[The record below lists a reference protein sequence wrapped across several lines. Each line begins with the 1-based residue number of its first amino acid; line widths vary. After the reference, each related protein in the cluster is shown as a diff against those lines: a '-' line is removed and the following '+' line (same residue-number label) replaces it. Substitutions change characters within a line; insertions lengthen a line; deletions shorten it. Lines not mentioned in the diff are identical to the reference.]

1 MKKLITVI
9 AATAAFSVMA
19 EDIAAGWRERA
30 FIDTP
35 TDTTQSGVLA
45 TAPEGRLYK
54 TGAGTLTIPESQID
68 RTSDFRLGVLE
79 GKVKIVDDGTAYAD
93 YGASAPADVMSK
105 AAFWVNAGSAQ
116 QDGSGGVSMWNDVR
130 ESTYDSSVEGSAH
143 DHVYAAPIWDSTRQ
157 DATLYGQNPVA
168 KNVNGYDGVYFG
180 GFNSSQAMRWKSTD
194 DTDNNMSGIRHL
206 FAVFSV
212 ESGKWSP
219 PVQAMNS
226 PDLQG
231 GASWDGSWYWPI
243 HASSIGESP
252 AMHDDTIVF
261 IDGARIDPTV
271 KPMENYGNGIRLIEY
286 DFYGQTGCHA
296 GNFYCDRGV
305 EKRFG
310 GDTLHEMV
318 CFTESLSEADLEAVR
333 RYFAEKY
340 SKTVVAQ
347 RTKTATEND
356 NTLVATGRLDA
367 TFAVA
372 SGAELE
378 LASED
383 DTTTAALKTRT
394 ILSGDGTVRKTGSG
408 AVLVASDGTFRGD
421 VKVDSGTVV
430 RRGQV
435 TFGLESGD
443 TISSVAIDT
452 ANIGGPVGKFGDEVT
467 VSANSA
473 EQGTVVKTG
482 NGEIAVAAIPDSV
495 TKLTVAD
502 GTLVLVAPQSD
513 HMTSGG
519 AAVVNV
525 PNASFED
532 GMFGADGTPNAK
544 ESLFN
549 EIWDGVHWPNNINPK
564 YGTTW
569 PTTPYTWVFEALEDG
584 YHDNSWIFRPSNNMS
599 WAGGERNPRA
609 NIVPDGEC
617 ALLLKA
623 KYRAWTKVEI
633 PLAGRYEVSFWAVGR
648 NEDPVGLEVLFGPD
662 SDNADSAAHLG
673 YCFPAANAYQKFRYV
688 TTVQEAGTYILAIQE
703 AFGTNAA
710 DHAQT
715 VDFFAVTRIPEKAE
729 SGVWMIPGGDF
740 ENAASYMDFDNP
752 GVNALTDW
760 VINDGESTPSEN
772 GFRAIE
778 PIFPGYYAGCAW
790 WTFNRL
796 YGYKVFGNDGSV
808 QLSFWGR
815 YSGNTATASLTFT
828 PPAGT
833 WKLRA
838 KAMRWYGTGS
848 SRGNYDGV
856 GAMEATIA
864 VGSEEGAQSFGTASI
879 SQMMPLDTVWPVAV
893 TFDGN
898 TSVTLTLRQTVE
910 NACVIV
916 DDFVLVDAAIA
927 DGELMPD
934 GGFALGKW
942 TGTPWTFTKGEYGG
956 AVSWRNYSDFGTQT
970 YYCNDPVEGYQCIN
984 ISDNGIA
991 TSSISIPEDGI
1002 YRLSYWTSSRYD
1014 APWSSFAYTGR
1025 NPIRIWL
1032 KDGNDTMTVL
1042 DESEVTS
1049 TNFVERTRLVS
1060 LSAGDYTV
1068 GIEGMNDRSVVKDR
1082 NSCVDKVSLTRYVEA
1097 DFKDTPD
1104 TSEDLDIV
1112 VASGAK
1118 LRLDFAGTN
1127 QVRNVIYNGHRKS
1140 GLISAETH
1148 PEFVEGP
1155 GVLKTKKYGFTV
1167 IVR

>member
-1 MKKLITVI
+1 MKMFITALSVF
-9 AATAAFSVMA
+9 ASFAAFADAVT
-19 EDIAAGWRERA
+19 AGWRERA

-35 TDTTQSGVLA
+35 TDTTQSGILA

-68 RTSDFRLGVLE
+68 RTSDFRLGILD
-79 GKVKIVDDGTAYAD
+79 GRVKIVDDGTAYAD
-93 YGASAPADVMSK
+93 YGASAPSNVMNK
-105 AAFWVNAGSAQ
+105 AAFWVNIDSIST
-116 QDGSGGVSMWNDVR
+116 DTTGGVALWNDVR
-130 ESTYDSSVEGSAH
+130 ESTYDPNTEDSTH
-143 DHVYAAPIWDSTRQ
+143 DHVYAAPIWDSNRQ
-157 DATLYGQNPVA
+157 DAELYEQNPVA
-168 KNVNGYDGVYFG
+168 KTVNGYDGVYFG

-194 DTDNNMSGIRHL
+194 NTDNDMSGIRHL

-226 PDLQG
+226 SDLQG
-231 GASWDGSWYWPI
+231 GDSWHGSWDWPI
-243 HASSIGESP
+243 HASPFGESP

-261 IDGARIDPTV
+261 IDGARIDPTA
-271 KPMENYGNGIRLIEY
+271 KPMANYGNGIRLIEY
-286 DFYGQTGCHA
+286 DFYGETGCHA
-296 GNFYCDRGV
+296 GNFYCDRNIGG
-305 EKRFG
+305 RFG

-356 NTLVATGRLDA
+356 NTLVAPGRLDA

-482 NGEIAVAAIPDSV
+482 NGEVAVAVIPDSV

-502 GTLVLVAPQSD
+502 GTLVLVAPHSEP
-513 HMTSGG
+513 TTAGG
-519 AAVVNV
+519 TAVVNV

-532 GMFGADGTPNAK
+532 GRFDE
-544 ESLFN
+544 ESGEPLTSDQDFF
-549 EIWDGVHWPNNINPK
+549 WDHVNKYWDWPS
-564 YGTTW
+564 
-569 PTTPYTWVFEALEDG
+569 PYTWACEVLEGG
-584 YHDNSWIFRPSNNMS
+584 YHDNVFIFMHDDSGYWSRHNWVCNDMD
-599 WAGGERNPRA
+599 A
-609 NIVPDGEC
+609 PDGLW
-617 ALLLKA
+617 ALGIKGN
-623 KYRAWTKVEI
+623 YRAWTKVEI
-633 PLAGRYEVSFWAVGR
+633 PVKGRYEVSFWAINREFGG
-648 NEDPVGLEVLFGPD
+648 PVGLEVLLGSD
-662 SDNADSAAHLG
+662 SNTVDGADHLG
-673 YCFPAANAYQKFRYV
+673 YCFPVRQIYQKYRYE
-688 TTVQEAGTYILAIQE
+688 TATLEPGTYFLAIQE
-703 AFGTNAA
+703 AFGTTTE
-710 DHAQT
+710 DHTQAI
-715 VDFFAVTRIPEKAE
+715 DGFNITRIPEKAE
-729 SGVWMIPGGDF
+729 PGVWAIPGGDF
-740 ENAASYMDFDNP
+740 ENIQTYMNFESP
-752 GVNALTDW
+752 GANVLTDW
-760 VINDGESTPSEN
+760 VINDVESTPSEN

-778 PIFPGYYAGCAW
+778 PIFPGYYGNCDRRQ
-790 WTFNRL
+790 FNRL

-808 QLSFWGR
+808 QLSFWGG

-848 SRGNYDGV
+848 SRGDYDGV

-864 VGSEEGAQSFGTASI
+864 VGSEEGAQSFGSASI
-879 SQMMPLDTVWPVAV
+879 SQMMPLDTVWPDAV

-898 TSVTLTLRQTVE
+898 TSITLTLRQTVE

-934 GGFALGKW
+934 GGFALGTW
-942 TGTPWTFTKGEYGG
+942 TGTPWTFTNGEYGG
-956 AVSWRNYSDFGTQT
+956 EVSWRPYSYFGNLT
-970 YYCNDPVEGYQCIN
+970 YFCNDPVEGYQCIS
-984 ISDNGIA
+984 IRDNGIA

-1014 APWSSFAYTGR
+1014 APWSSFENNGR

-1032 KDGNDTMTVL
+1032 KDGNDNMTVL

-1068 GIEGMNDRSVVKDR
+1068 GIEGMNDRSVVTDR
-1082 NSCVDKVSLTRYVEA
+1082 NSCVDKVSLTRYAEESFA
-1097 DFKDTPD
+1097 PAPA
-1104 TSEDLDIV
+1104 LDENLSLHI
-1112 VASGAK
+1112 ARGAK
-1118 LRLDFAGTN
+1118 LRLDFTGTAKIKELTHGGAYIGGE
-1127 QVRNVIYNGHRKS
+1127 V
-1140 GLISAETH
+1140 SAATH
-1148 PEFVEGP
+1148 PDFVEGP
-1155 GVLKTKKYGFTV
+1155 GVLYTKTRGLIV
-1167 IVR
+1167 IIR